1 MQHHIAIGS
10 HHKTGTHWMRNV
22 FRQFAKSVR
31 APFIDLSYTDKLDA
45 TEKFHRHEAARKRV
59 VVFHEH
65 SQFPA
70 FVHDPSGAGFRGVRI
85 VRDPRDVLVSAV
97 NYHRKTDAGWVLKPQ
112 KRHGGVS
119 LQSKL
124 AALPDDEAR
133 YLYEIENVIE
143 PTLQRMRD
151 FDHGEV
157 FADVA
162 YEDLVTDRDLTLT
175 DRMFGWL
182 GLEPADAEPA
192 ARAMWDNSL
201 FGALRP
207 EGNDHIS
214 HGGAKQFE
222 DRMSEAVLDRFRS
235 RYADVIEVLGYAGTS
250 NPRVLDRLAPKAPG
264 LVTSDVKQA
273 LAG

>member
-1 MQHHIAIGS
+1 MKHHLAIGS

-22 FRQFAKSVR
+22 FRQFAKSVG

-65 SQFPA
+65 SQFPP

-97 NYHRKTDAGWVLKPQ
+97 NYHRKTDAGWVNKPQ
-112 KRHGGVS
+112 KRHGGLS
-119 LQSKL
+119 LKDKL
-124 AALPDDEAR
+124 AELPDDEAR
-133 YLYEIENVIE
+133 YFYEIDHVIE
-143 PTLQRMRD
+143 PTLTRMRD
-151 FDHGEV
+151 FRHGEV

-162 YEDLVTDRDLTLT
+162 YEDLVTDRDLALT

-182 GLEPADAEPA
+182 GLEAEDAAPA

-201 FGALRP
+201 FGALRR

-214 HGGAKQFE
+214 HGGARQFE
-222 DRMSEAVLDRFRS
+222 ARMSADVLARFEA
-235 RYADVIEVLGYAGTS
+235 RYADVVRALGYADDP
-250 NPRVLDRLAPKAPG
+250 NPRALTALAQDAPG
-264 LVTSDVKQA
+264 LVTDDIRQSVT
-273 LAG
+273 G